1 MTQARRVG
9 LPSPPLAA
17 PKQESGGWGGAGG
30 RRTAR
35 RGRGRGC
42 GLGSGVRPRTSAL
55 GRLFRGGMEAGS
67 GRREVKLGEERGGL
81 GVAGRGAAA
90 RAHRVTVAAR
100 EGRAAGRPGGGG
112 AVQALPLFSRGS
124 RASGGSIPVAP
135 GGGGGSPRCLPA
147 GARLQPCVPG
157 AGTLSPAT
165 LLPVVCAVVSCEL
178 LSGLGSA

>member
-100 EGRAAGRPGGGG
+100 EGRAAGRGRGG
-112 AVQALPLFSRGS
+112 ASSAAFLQRVAGLRREHSCS
-124 RASGGSIPVAP
+124 AGGW
-135 GGGGGSPRCLPA
+135 GGSPRCLPA